1 MCGIIGIL
9 ERQPSRRDLREVLA
23 PGLESLRKRG
33 PDGEGLWVDPGGHV
47 ALGHRRLAIID
58 LSERG
63 LQPMLSADGRLA
75 VTFNGEIYNYRE
87 LQAELRAQ
95 GVQFRSDSD
104 TEVLLHLYAAHGP
117 RMVEKLRGMFA
128 FGLWDAAKGTLLLA
142 RDPYGIKPLY
152 YAIEGQRLSFSSQVR
167 ALLAT
172 GVSREID
179 DAALAGFYL
188 LGAVPEPRTI
198 VRAVRALPAGT
209 TLIATRERVGEPQ
222 PYFSI
227 AQEYAAAE
235 ARATEPFEERTAHAA
250 LADSVRHHL
259 VSDVPVGVF
268 LSAGIDSGAV
278 LGMMRDVAGDA
289 AEIEA
294 VTLVFT
300 ENVGT
305 MDDEGPLAGNVAER
319 YRAQHVKRYVARA
332 ELEAD
337 LPAFFAAMDQ
347 PTIDGINSWLVSK
360 AAAERGLKVALSGL
374 GGDELLGGYPSF
386 TDVPRWSR
394 LLRPTRAVRSLA
406 PRALGATRALL
417 GPVLS
422 RAGIS
427 PKAQTLLAHGGTFE
441 GAYLARRGLFTPW
454 ELPALMGAEAAARGL
469 AELQPLEHIRSQI
482 AVPGLSTAFGRVA
495 TLEASLYMRNQLLR
509 DTDWASMAHS
519 LEVRVPLVDSEL
531 LRALAPS
538 AVRGQATKQLLAR
551 APHKRLPDSV
561 AFRPK
566 TGFTTPVGAWLRE
579 SPLLQAWRALPELA
593 DPRTHWA
600 RRYAYCVA
608 RAYQEQIA

>member
-1 MCGIIGIL
+1 MCGILGIL
-9 ERQPSRRDLREVLA
+9 EREPSGRDLRAALA
-23 PGLESLRKRG
+23 PGLQALKKRG
-33 PDGEGLWVDPGGHV
+33 PDGEGAWVDATGTV

-63 LQPMLSADGRLA
+63 LQPMLSADGQLA

-95 GVQFRSDSD
+95 GATFRSDSD

-128 FGLWDAAKGTLLLA
+128 FGLWDAARGTLLLA

-152 YAIEGQRLSFSSQVR
+152 YAYDGRTLSFSSQVR
-167 ALLAT
+167 ALLET
-172 GVSREID
+172 GVSRAID
-179 DAALAGFYL
+179 DSALAGFYL
-188 LGAVPEPRTI
+188 LGSVPEPRTI
-198 VRAVRALPAGT
+198 ARAVRALPAGA

-227 AQEYAAAE
+227 ANTFVQAE
-235 ARATEPFEERTAHAA
+235 ARGPGPFDENVARAW
-250 LADSVRHHL
+250 LADSVKHHL
-259 VSDVPVGVF
+259 VADVPVGVF

-278 LGMMRDVAGDA
+278 LGMMRDVAGDSA
-289 AEIEA
+289 DIEA
-294 VTLVFT
+294 VTLVFK

-305 MDDEGPLAGNVAER
+305 MEDEGPLAGNVAER
-319 YRAQHVKRYVARA
+319 YAARHTKRYVERE

-386 TDVPRWSR
+386 HDVPRWSR
-394 LLRPTRAVRSLA
+394 LLRPVRPAS
-406 PRALGATRALL
+406 RALGAARMLV
-417 GPVLS
+417 GPVLQ

-454 ELPALMGAEAAARGL
+454 ELPALMGAQAAERGL
-469 AELQPLEHIRSQI
+469 AELDPLGHIRAQI
-482 AVPGLSTAFGRVA
+482 AVPGLSSAFGRVA

-551 APHKRLPDSV
+551 APRKRLPDSV

-566 TGFTTPVGAWLRE
+566 TGFTTPVGKWLRE
-579 SPLLQAWRALPELA
+579 SPLLQAWRSLPELA

-608 RAYQEQIA
+608 QAYTAQITL